1 MRRYLVVAHQT
12 LGSPELLEA
21 MRDQL
26 AEGPC
31 TFHLVVPEYHGGGL
45 TWSEGEVRRRADL
58 RLEDARLAF
67 TSAGLA
73 VSGEVGDSNPVEAV
87 EHAIR
92 RDGDD
97 AFDGIIV
104 STLPHGISKWLGL
117 DVPSRLKRRTGLH
130 VRHIIGADVQGA
142 RSPVDEDDREGDERG
157 QGTRG
162 DGERQEAQ
170 RGLAERSRGGSR

>member
-21 MRDQL
+21 LRDKL

-45 TWSEGEVRRRADL
+45 TWSEGEVRRQAEL
-58 RLEDARLAF
+58 RLEGARLAF
-67 TSAGLA
+67 TAAGLA

-97 AFDGIIV
+97 AFDGVIV

-117 DVPSRLKRRTGLH
+117 DVPSRLKRRTGLD
-130 VRHIIGADVQGA
+130 VRHVIGAYVQGA
-142 RSPVDEDDREGDERG
+142 GSPVDEDDREGDDHG
-157 QGTRG
+157 QGTHG
-162 DGERQEAQ
+162 DAEQQEAQ
-170 RGLAERSRGGSR
+170 RGSWSGHRGGNP

>member
-45 TWSEGEVRRRADL
+45 TWSEGEVRRRAEL

-67 TSAGLA
+67 TTAGLA

-117 DVPSRLKRRTGLH
+117 DVPSRLKRKTGLD
-130 VRHIIGADVQGA
+130 VRHIIGADVQDAG
-142 RSPVDEDDREGDERG
+142 SPVDEDDRVGDE
-157 QGTRG
+157 QGTPG

-170 RGLAERSRGGSR
+170 RGFAERSRGGNR

>member
-21 MRDQL
+21 LRDQL

-45 TWSEGEVRRRADL
+45 TWSEGEVRRQAEL

-67 TSAGLA
+67 TAAGLA

-97 AFDGIIV
+97 AFDGVIV
-104 STLPHGISKWLGL
+104 STLPHGISKWLGR
-117 DVPSRLKRRTGLH
+117 DVPSRLKRRTGLD
-130 VRHIIGADVQGA
+130 VRHVIGADVG
-142 RSPVDEDDREGDERG
+142 EGG
-157 QGTRG
+157 QGTRSDAG
-162 DGERQEAQ
+162 QQEAR
-170 RGLAERSRGGSR
+170 RGS